1 MLRRLAHLAILAA
14 VFLPG
19 CASKECTLIGC
30 SDSFEVRF
38 TGATAA
44 PGRYEIEVVADG
56 IPSSCQVTLPHE
68 CGTPPR
74 CSIDGAIWRLAT
86 SGCSVSGGE
95 PQRVDGIVFQRAYA
109 ALDFVVRRDD
119 VVVGGGSAQPSYK
132 ESQPNGPDCEPLCRQ
147 APPIQTEIAP

>member
-1 MLRRLAHLAILAA
+1 MLRWLVHLSILTA

-30 SDSFEVRF
+30 VDSFEVRF

-56 IPSSCQVTLPHE
+56 VNSSCQVTLPRE
-68 CGTPPR
+68 CGTPPT
-74 CSIDGAIWRLAT
+74 CSSADSTWRLAT
-86 SGCSVSGGE
+86 SGCSVGGE
-95 PQRVDGIVFQRAYA
+95 PQRVDGIVFHRAPE
-109 ALDFVVRRDD
+109 ALIFTVRRDD
-119 VVVGGGSAQPSYK
+119 VVVGAGRAQPSYT

-147 APPIQTEIAP
+147 APPVQTEIAP

>member
-1 MLRRLAHLAILAA
+1 MLRWLAHLSILTA

-19 CASKECTLIGC
+19 CTSKECTLIGC
-30 SDSFEVRF
+30 VDSFEVRF

-44 PGRYEIEVVADG
+44 PGRYQIEVVADG
-56 IPSSCQVTLPHE
+56 VPSSCQVTLPRE
-68 CGTPPR
+68 CGTPPM
-74 CSIDGAIWRLAT
+74 CSSTDSTWRLAT

-95 PQRVDGIVFQRAYA
+95 PQRVDGIVFHRAPA

-119 VVVGGGSAQPSYK
+119 VVVGGGSAQPSYQ
-132 ESQPNGPDCEPLCRQ
+132 ESQPNGPDCEPLCRR